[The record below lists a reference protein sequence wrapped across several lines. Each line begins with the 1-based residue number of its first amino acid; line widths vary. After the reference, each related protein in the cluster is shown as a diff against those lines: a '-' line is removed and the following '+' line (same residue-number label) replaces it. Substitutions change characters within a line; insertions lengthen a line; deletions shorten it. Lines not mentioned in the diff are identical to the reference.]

1 VDTAARVFGVPEA
14 QVSAEQ
20 RTQMKAVN
28 FGILYGSSA
37 FGLARQLGIAQS
49 RAAEQIRAYFE
60 RYPGVR
66 QYLDRSIEAARGRGY
81 AETLYGRRRYLPDLG
96 SRNRALRSAAE
107 RMAMNAAIQG
117 TAADLIKRAMV
128 QIDADLRGARA
139 PRAQMILQV
148 HDELLFEV
156 AAADAAELEA
166 LVARRMQGVAEL
178 AVPLEVRVG
187 RGANWREAH

>member
-1 VDTAARVFGVPEA
+1 
-14 QVSAEQ
+14 
-20 RTQMKAVN
+20 VN

-37 FGLARQLGIAQS
+37 FGLARQLGISQGRAQ
-49 RAAEQIRAYFE
+49 EHIRAYFE

-66 QYLDRSIEAARGRGY
+66 QYLDRSIQTARERGY
-81 AETLYGRRRYLPDLG
+81 AETLYGRRRYLPDLQA
-96 SRNRALRSAAE
+96 RNRALRSAAE

-128 QIDADLRGARA
+128 QIDADLRQVGGLRAR
-139 PRAQMILQV
+139 MILQV

-156 AAADAAELEA
+156 ACPDAAPLET
-166 LVARRMQGVAEL
+166 LVAERMEGVAQL